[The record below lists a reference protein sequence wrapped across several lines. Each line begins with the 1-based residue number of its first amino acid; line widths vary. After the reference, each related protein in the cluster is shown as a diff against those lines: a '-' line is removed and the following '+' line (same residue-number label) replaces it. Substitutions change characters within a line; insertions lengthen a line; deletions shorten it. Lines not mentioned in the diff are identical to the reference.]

1 MIPDEDDSPGP
12 YSPNDA
18 DDDAEFIS
26 DINILLK
33 EYADAMDAVKFR
45 LGLQTV
51 MLISGGGNIYLPSSG
66 LTRFSL
72 RPTKNVVLK
81 LFQKLSTS
89 SESTCYP
96 AFIMIYIPSCPRYPV
111 PS

>member
-33 EYADAMDAVKFR
+33 EYADTMDAVK
-45 LGLQTV
+45 
-51 MLISGGGNIYLPSSG
+51 I
-66 LTRFSL
+66 
-72 RPTKNVVLK
+72 
-81 LFQKLSTS
+81 
-89 SESTCYP
+89 
-96 AFIMIYIPSCPRYPV
+96 
-111 PS
+111 